1 MQACTLGG
9 PTSCLTAWVRV
20 QAGEEALVEQ
30 HATAL
35 ALVCARRQA
44 RAQAVGEAL
53 EVLDCVPQSLR
64 AMAQVRRGLW
74 DEQQAGVVEGWQACP
89 VDLET
94 MQLGMVSLQ
103 QLVCWAAQ
111 AVLLAAMVCQEVMTP
126 MTLRTLLA
134 TVSQEEWA

>member
-1 MQACTLGG
+1 MQTQACWLEG

-35 ALVCARRQA
+35 ALVCARRRA

-64 AMAQVRRGLW
+64 AKAQVRRGL
-74 DEQQAGVVEGWQACP
+74 
-89 VDLET
+89 
-94 MQLGMVSLQ
+94 
-103 QLVCWAAQ
+103 
-111 AVLLAAMVCQEVMTP
+111 
-126 MTLRTLLA
+126 
-134 TVSQEEWA
+134 